1 VTRFAKFT
9 RKPKFDGKDEERR
22 KELGK
27 LLRRFR
33 REAHLTQAAVA
44 RTLGYKLQS
53 DISNIENTKRIIDP
67 VELENFAHLYR
78 KSLNDFATWR
88 KDQPSTEELRARANQ
103 QHEEALKFQR
113 AYSKKAKIKNREGR
127 EAS

>member
-1 VTRFAKFT
+1 MTRFAKFA
-9 RKPKFDGKDEERR
+9 RKPKFDGNDKERR

-44 RTLGYKLQS
+44 RTLGYRRQS

-67 VELENFAHLYR
+67 VELENFAHLYG
-78 KSLNDFATWR
+78 KVLNDFATWL
-88 KDQPSTEELRARANQ
+88 KDQPSTEELRERANL
-103 QHEEALKFQR
+103 HHTEALEFQR
-113 AYSKKAKIKNREGR
+113 AYYKKRR
-127 EAS
+127 

>member
-1 VTRFAKFT
+1 VTRFAKFA
-9 RKPKFDGKDEERR
+9 RKPKFDGNDKERR

-53 DISNIENTKRIIDP
+53 DISNIENTKRTIDP
-67 VELENFAHLYR
+67 VELETFAHLYA

-88 KDQPSTEELRARANQ
+88 KDQPSTEELRESAR
-103 QHEEALKFQR
+103 HHHTEALEFQR
-113 AYSKKAKIKNREGR
+113 RYYKK
-127 EAS
+127 

>member
-1 VTRFAKFT
+1 MTRFAKFT
-9 RKPKFDGKDEERR
+9 RKPKFDGKDKERR

-44 RTLGYKLQS
+44 RTLGYKRQS

-67 VELENFAHLYR
+67 IELENFAHLYG
-78 KSLNDFATWR
+78 KEMNVFATWR
-88 KDQPSTEELRARANQ
+88 RDQPSTEELRESARHNQ
-103 QHEEALKFQR
+103 TEALKFQR
-113 AYSKKAKIKNREGR
+113 RYYKKRR
-127 EAS
+127 